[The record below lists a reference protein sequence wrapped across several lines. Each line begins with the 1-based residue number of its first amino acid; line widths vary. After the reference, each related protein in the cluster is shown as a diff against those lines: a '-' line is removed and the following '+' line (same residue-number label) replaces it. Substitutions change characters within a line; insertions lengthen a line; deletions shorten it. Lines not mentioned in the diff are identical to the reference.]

1 MAHINFRQQERDYFI
16 SPASAAPDDLPAYL
30 FDAESL
36 EARGAIES
44 QARGRAEAY
53 FLRFNDQRLVLRHYR
68 RGGLPRH
75 LSNDRFIWAG
85 LSRCR
90 PWRELA
96 VTARLRE
103 LGLSVPVPYGGHI
116 QRLGLSYTADIVT
129 EQIAGARPLAD
140 LASGGMPDAIWR
152 EVGRVIRC
160 FHDAGVHHADLN
172 VRNILIDD
180 RLKAWLIDWDRGHL
194 RANTA
199 MKARSLARLR
209 RSFSREPTLASAAA
223 TGWPALIEAYKEGP

>member
-1 MAHINFRQQERDYFI
+1 MAHINFRQLEHDYFI
-16 SPASAAPDDLPAYL
+16 SPASASPDDLPAYL
-30 FDAESL
+30 FDAQSL
-36 EARGAIES
+36 AAQGAIEG

-53 FLRFNDQRLVLRHYR
+53 FLRFSDRRLVLRHYR

-85 LSRCR
+85 LRHSR

-103 LGLSVPVPYGGHI
+103 LGLPVPVPYGGHVR
-116 QRLGLSYTADIVT
+116 RLGLSYTADILT
-129 EQIAGARPLAD
+129 EQIPGTRSLAD
-140 LASGGMPDAIWR
+140 LAVGDMPDSIWH
-152 EVGRVIRC
+152 EAGRVIRR
-160 FHDAGVHHADLN
+160 FHDVDAHHADLN

-194 RANTA
+194 RASTA

-209 RSFSREPTLASAAA
+209 RSFSREPALASAADS
-223 TGWPALIEAYKEGP
+223 GWPLLIKAYENGP